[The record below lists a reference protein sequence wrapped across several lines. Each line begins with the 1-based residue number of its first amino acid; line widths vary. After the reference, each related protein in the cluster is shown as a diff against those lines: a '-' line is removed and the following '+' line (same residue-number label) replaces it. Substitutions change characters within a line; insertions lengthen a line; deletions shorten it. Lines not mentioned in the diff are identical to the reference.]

1 MSKKQI
7 SFNVEVRERI
17 GTGGAREARN
27 NGFVPGV
34 LYGGTDKPVA
44 INLRL
49 AEVMKAIETG
59 HFLSS
64 TATLV
69 HKGEKQLVIPQ
80 AIQMHPITDRPVH
93 VDLFRVKAD
102 QKIKVEVPV
111 HFKGEEVSPGLKK
124 GGTLNVVRHTV
135 ELLVPAGHIP
145 EFLEADV
152 SALEVG
158 DNIKISDIKLPSDAE
173 PTITDR
179 DFTVVTIAGRVAV
192 ADTDD
197 EAADEETAEEEA
209 GEKEEGGED

>member
-34 LYGGTDKPVA
+34 LYGGTEKPVA